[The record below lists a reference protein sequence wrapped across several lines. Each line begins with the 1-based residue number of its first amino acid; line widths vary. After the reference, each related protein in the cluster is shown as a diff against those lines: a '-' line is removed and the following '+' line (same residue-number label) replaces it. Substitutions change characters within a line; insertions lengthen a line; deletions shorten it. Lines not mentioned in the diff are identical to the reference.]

1 MPKRLCGPHYSLT
14 CRLSRPY
21 GSLVDLDSVTVCPQ
35 PVTRGTASRWRLTRA
50 TAPSAG

>member
-1 MPKRLCGPHYSLT
+1 MPRSPAAPTTCRP

-21 GSLVDLDSVTVCPQ
+21 ESIVKLDSVTVCPQ